1 MYVRFK
7 FKSAAEA
14 ENVALKL
21 PVACNWDI
29 LRDRTSDA
37 YLEVPE
43 EYEDYIERY
52 LIKKKKDESGENHI

>member
-7 FKSAAEA
+7 FDSAAKA
-14 ENVALKL
+14 EEVALKL
-21 PVACNWDI
+21 PIACKWSI
-29 LRDRTSDA
+29 LRDRTTDA

-52 LIKKKKDESGENHI
+52 LLK

>member
-1 MYVRFK
+1 MHVRFK

-21 PVACNWDI
+21 PVACNWNI

-52 LIKKKKDESGENHI
+52 LIKK